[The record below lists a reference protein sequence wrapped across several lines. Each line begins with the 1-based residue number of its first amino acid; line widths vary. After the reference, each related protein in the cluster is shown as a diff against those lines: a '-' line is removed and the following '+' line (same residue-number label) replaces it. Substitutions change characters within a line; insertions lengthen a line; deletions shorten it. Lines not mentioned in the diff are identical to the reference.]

1 MNIKRTTLA
10 ILLTLALS
18 ACSEANVTD
27 GETETAAAQTETS
40 STQTENTAA
49 EISEQTAE
57 TTAEFTE
64 TAAAKAKPAED
75 YFEEQGYKLEGSTLC
90 IDMNDFTDGK
100 EPLAGIDEEYLKK
113 VYFVTVENA
122 GDSDLSFL
130 QKSPFNRVTLE
141 GYSGNTDFSEMNII
155 SITLDDYRG
164 GDLTSL
170 PEYEYLWLNFENYSG
185 NEDMS
190 FIADLESIHNLS
202 FKNYRDESDLSFI
215 AECPNITSLVLIN
228 KSINAEAAADVI
240 QNSNIKTLSIK
251 TEAYSS
257 KDADIIMRAAPTC
270 AVRYYLD
277 NSPWSDGRP
286 EEGIAFFTNMYF
298 YPDRPGNWE
307 CRTADAS
314 TYYPA
319 IWRHSGSLVCT
330 FSNFT
335 EEVQRINSA
344 EIFKY
349 DKGVLT
355 PITFS
360 DGSFVYDID
369 FTIDPGTNS
378 DYEIANEVFPFN
390 ECETGIY
397 TAAFN
402 SDGGR
407 LEQKFVIRRSD
418 DDFLTEEQHNAVDAA
433 YEITKKYFG
442 SSIYMSQEYA
452 DEHTVDEF
460 LSEICLGYTY
470 DYAYS
475 TAQRY
480 RYIDENGNLQAAS
493 SDKGGDISYQGS
505 FLMPVYSDNNEV
517 LFKNFI
523 IHGHEDNPYFIWFEE
538 VNYHMVKT
546 EDGWRFDNFQI
557 WY

>member
-1 MNIKRTTLA
+1 MNIKKTTLA
-10 ILLTLALS
+10 ILLTLTLS

-27 GETETAAAQTETS
+27 VETETAAAQTETS
-40 STQTENTAA
+40 STQTETTAA
-49 EISEQTAE
+49 ETSDQAVE
-57 TTAEFTE
+57 TTAELTE
-64 TAAAKAKPAED
+64 TSAAKTKPAKD
-75 YFEEQGYKLEGSTLC
+75 YFEEQGYKLESSTLY
-90 IDMNDFTDGK
+90 IDMNNFTNSE
-100 EPLAGIDEEYLKK
+100 EPLVGIDEEYLKK
-113 VYFVTVENA
+113 VHFVTVENA
-122 GDSDLSFL
+122 GSSDLSFL
-130 QKSPFNRVTLE
+130 KKYSFNWFTLE
-141 GYSGNTDFSEMNII
+141 GYSGNADFSEMDI
-155 SITLDDYRG
+155 SFITLDDYKG

-170 PEYEYLWLNFENYSG
+170 PEYEYLRLKFKNYSG

-190 FIADLESIHNLS
+190 FIADLKSIHHLV
-202 FKNYRDESDLSFI
+202 FENYRDESDLDFI
-215 AECPNITSLVLIN
+215 ADCPNITSLNLIN
-228 KSINAEAAADVI
+228 KSINAEAVADVI

-251 TEAYSS
+251 TEDYSS

-277 NSPWSDGRP
+277 DSPWSDGRP
-286 EEGIAFFTNMYF
+286 EEGITFFTNMYF
-298 YPDRPGNWE
+298 SPDHPGNWE
-307 CRTADAS
+307 CQTADAS
-314 TYYPA
+314 TYYPE

-349 DKGVLT
+349 EKGVLT
-355 PITFS
+355 PIPFS
-360 DGSFVYDID
+360 DGSLVYDID

-378 DYEIANEVFPFN
+378 DYEITNEVFPFN

-397 TAAFN
+397 TIAFN

-407 LEQKFVIRRSD
+407 LEQKFVIHRSG
-418 DDFLTEEQHNAVDAA
+418 DDFLTEEQHEAVDTA

-442 SSIYMSQEYA
+442 YSIYMPQEYA
-452 DEHTVDEF
+452 DEHTVDDF

-505 FLMPVYSDNNEV
+505 FLMPIYSDDNEV
-517 LFKNFI
+517 LFKDFI

-546 EDGWRFDNFQI
+546 ENGWRFDNFQF
-557 WY
+557 